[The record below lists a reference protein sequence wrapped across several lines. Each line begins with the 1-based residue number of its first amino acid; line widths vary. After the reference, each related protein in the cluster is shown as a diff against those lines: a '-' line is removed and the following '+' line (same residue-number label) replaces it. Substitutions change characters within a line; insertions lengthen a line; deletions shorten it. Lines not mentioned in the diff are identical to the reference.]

1 MYLILLLVFN
11 ILFPQ
16 PILAQED
23 TSVSPTQA
31 PNKAVLE
38 MVQQKVKSMLEQN
51 STQDT
56 VSNNPQSQFGTISQI
71 SDTQI
76 IISYQNQNKTITIT
90 PDTIFIDAKKNKIK
104 IASIKVGQDIL
115 AMGYLDQSNN
125 LTAKR
130 IVVIDLKTIVNNN
143 EIILGKIVDISQSS
157 PIFSL
162 TSIKNKEN
170 TYQIKTDGKTEIFD
184 QNNNKL
190 TLSKLKSGQKVV
202 VVIQPDIKLVKT
214 FYVSKIITFD
224 SNSASSISVTPTP
237 KK

>member
-1 MYLILLLVFN
+1 MYLLLLLVFN
-11 ILFPQ
+11 ILFPK
-16 PILAQED
+16 PILAQD
-23 TSVSPTQA
+23 ATTVSPTQA

-38 MVQQKVKSMLEQN
+38 MVQQKVKTMLGQN
-51 STQDT
+51 DAQNT
-56 VSNNPQSQFGTISQI
+56 VSTNPQSQFGTISQI
-71 SDTQI
+71 SDSQI
-76 IISYQNQNKTITIT
+76 TINYQNQTKIIIITL
-90 PDTIFIDAKKNKIK
+90 DTTFIDAKKNKIK
-104 IASIKVGQDIL
+104 IANIKVGQDIL

-125 LTAKR
+125 LAAKR

-170 TYQIKTDGKTEIFD
+170 TYQIKTDTKTQIFD

-190 TLSKLKSGQKVV
+190 TLNKLKSGQKIVV
-202 VVIQPDIKLVKT
+202 IIQPDVKLAKT

-224 SNSASSISVTPTP
+224 SNSASQNSPTPTP